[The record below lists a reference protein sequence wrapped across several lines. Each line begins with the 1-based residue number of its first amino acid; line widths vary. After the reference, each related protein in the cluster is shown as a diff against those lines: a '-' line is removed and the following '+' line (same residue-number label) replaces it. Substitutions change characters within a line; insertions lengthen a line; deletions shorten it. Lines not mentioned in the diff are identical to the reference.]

1 MTVSSVLFIGMGLS
15 GEIQRILGFSWRILN
30 CPKCLTF
37 WCVLAVLLIGRN
49 PVLHAVAVSFL
60 CSYAAMWLTLA
71 LDAAAVKYNYL
82 YGKITENPG
91 AEDAGQTADP
101 SPGEDG
107 VPPGPDHEV
116 PEMQMK
122 K

>member
-49 PVLHAVAVSFL
+49 PVLHAVAVSFF

-71 LDAAAVKYNYL
+71 LDAAAVKYNYI
-82 YGKITENPG
+82 YGKITENTGTEKGTEAP
-91 AEDAGQTADP
+91 DA
-101 SPGEDG
+101 SSGEDG
-107 VPPGPDHEV
+107 LETGAFDEV
-116 PEMQMK
+116 PQMQIR
-122 K
+122 